1 MHVPTTWGPVCL
13 SVREIGATRSPS
25 YAQHETHRSPRM
37 NSAQHTILAITTV
50 VVAKIQ
56 FAIVA
61 LAQLY
66 DPSVPILLGVQLV
79 LALGLST
86 VSTVAWM
93 LR

>member
-1 MHVPTTWGPVCL
+1 MCL
-13 SVREIGATRSPS
+13 SVREIGAISHS
-25 YAQHETHRSPRM
+25 YAQHETHRSPGM

-50 VVAKIQ
+50 VAKIQ
-56 FAIVA
+56 FAIVG
-61 LAQLY
+61 LAQLS
-66 DPSVPILLGVQLV
+66 DPSVASLLDVHLV

>member
-1 MHVPTTWGPVCL
+1 
-13 SVREIGATRSPS
+13 
-25 YAQHETHRSPRM
+25 M
-37 NSAQHTILAITTV
+37 NSAQYTILAIATI

-66 DPSVPILLGVQLV
+66 DPNVTGLLGVQLV